1 MRVSDVLYYE
11 ECSADLNVGPKFNGN
26 CTPCF
31 VIEKAMY
38 RTLLV
43 NVWLCEKCMLIV
55 LVFDRCFYI
64 TSFKGR
70 YNMFQG
76 SL

>member
-1 MRVSDVLYYE
+1 
-11 ECSADLNVGPKFNGN
+11 
-26 CTPCF
+26 
-31 VIEKAMY
+31 MY

-43 NVWLCEKCMLIV
+43 NVWLCNVWLCEKCMLIV

>member
-1 MRVSDVLYYE
+1 
-11 ECSADLNVGPKFNGN
+11 
-26 CTPCF
+26 
-31 VIEKAMY
+31 MY

-43 NVWLCEKCMLIV
+43 NVWLSEKCMLIV